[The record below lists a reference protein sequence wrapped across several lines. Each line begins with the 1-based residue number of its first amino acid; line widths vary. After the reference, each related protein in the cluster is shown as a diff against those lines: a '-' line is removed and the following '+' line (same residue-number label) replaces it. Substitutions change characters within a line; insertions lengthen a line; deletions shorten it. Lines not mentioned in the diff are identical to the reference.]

1 MHFMFCPLL
10 IVLMLP
16 HHYVL
21 VKNFIKEIEMIL
33 HIGAKAYE
41 KRRIDRKIFSIILPG
56 MLPYLHGVQF
66 NRLIE
71 ACPGKVW
78 LD

>member
-1 MHFMFCPLL
+1 MYFMFCPLL

-33 HIGAKAYE
+33 HIGAKTYE
-41 KRRIDRKIFSIILPG
+41 KD
-56 MLPYLHGVQF
+56 
-66 NRLIE
+66 RLISKYFLLYGHFPPSRD
-71 ACPGKVW
+71 AFMYARSTV
-78 LD
+78 

>member
-1 MHFMFCPLL
+1 MYFMFCPLL

-41 KRRIDRKIFSIILPG
+41 KRQIYLEIISIIWSFFLLPG
-56 MLPYLHGVQF
+56 MLSCVHGKLF
-66 NRLIE
+66 NRLI
-71 ACPGKVW
+71 
-78 LD
+78 